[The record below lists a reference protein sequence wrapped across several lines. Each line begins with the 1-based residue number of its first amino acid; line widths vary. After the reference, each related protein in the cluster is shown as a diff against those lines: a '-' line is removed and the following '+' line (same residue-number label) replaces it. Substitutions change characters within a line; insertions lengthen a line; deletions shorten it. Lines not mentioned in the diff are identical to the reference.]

1 MLSPKS
7 ASQSGQTAETTIS
20 YLIKMKNKTFN
31 IEVDIEELPEDTQ
44 NANRRKSILGD
55 VNKMLSQPRA
65 DAKPQNADD
74 ALKKLSE
81 MRLTPTRRPV
91 TANLD

>member
-7 ASQSGQTAETTIS
+7 ASQPGQTAETTIS
-20 YLIKMKNKTFN
+20 NLIKMKNKAFKL
-31 IEVDIEELPEDTQ
+31 EVDIEEMPEDTQ
-44 NANRRKSILGD
+44 SANRRKSILGD

-91 TANLD
+91 TTNLD